1 MCFSPGWLSL
11 SSGPVE
17 VKQVFKHALDGDGD
31 SKGHARRKGRVT
43 TLPASSPVPRVA
55 GAGEAVMAVVIYES
69 VGTGDMHCDSEVQR
83 AAQELTCQ
91 SGR

>member
-1 MCFSPGWLSL
+1 
-11 SSGPVE
+11 
-17 VKQVFKHALDGDGD
+17 
-31 SKGHARRKGRVT
+31 
-43 TLPASSPVPRVA
+43 
-55 GAGEAVMAVVIYES
+55 MAVVIYES